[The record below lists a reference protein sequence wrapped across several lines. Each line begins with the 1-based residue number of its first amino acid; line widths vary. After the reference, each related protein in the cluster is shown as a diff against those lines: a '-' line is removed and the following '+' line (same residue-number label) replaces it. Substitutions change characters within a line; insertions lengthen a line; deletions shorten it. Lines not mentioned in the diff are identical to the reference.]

1 MKVKMILKRPVASEK
16 AVLEMEKN
24 VVYFIV
30 DKNARKDEIKDE
42 FEEIYGVKVE
52 KVNTMLTFKGEKKA
66 MVRLSDK
73 YKAEDIATK
82 LGIV

>member
-1 MKVKMILKRPVASEK
+1 MILKRPVASEK

-24 VVYFIV
+24 NVVCFIV
-30 DKNARKDEIKDE
+30 DKNARKDKIKDE
-42 FEEIYGVKVE
+42 FEELYGVKVE
-52 KVNTMLTFKGEKKA
+52 KVNTILTFKGEKKA